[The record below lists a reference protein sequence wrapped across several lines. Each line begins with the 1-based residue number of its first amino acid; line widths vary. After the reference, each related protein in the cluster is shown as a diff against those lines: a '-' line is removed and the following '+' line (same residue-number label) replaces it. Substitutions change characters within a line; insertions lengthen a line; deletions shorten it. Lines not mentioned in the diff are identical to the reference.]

1 MAKAFDLLIKNAC
14 IKGKKDLVDIGIT
27 GAVITEIAGANTLSA
42 PADKVIDA
50 AGGYVSPSFTDAH
63 FHLDK
68 VLSRALFGADR
79 FEDAFG
85 KAHEVKTHFT
95 VKDVKNRAMQA
106 LDLAVAHGIGAIK
119 AQCDVDYATG
129 TISMEGLLAAA
140 DEYKD
145 LITVE
150 AIAFPQE
157 GVVCDAKQPEMLR
170 NALRLGAKY
179 VGGLPEFEA
188 SGKPEDQRK
197 HIETIFD
204 IAEEFNVDVDCHAD
218 YTDRVH
224 FKTLEMLADVTLERG
239 YIGRVCAG
247 HCNALEIYGD
257 DEAKRV
263 IEKLIKAEIQVA
275 VLPIANLQMLGGA
288 KRTPYNRGSSR
299 ILELLDAGVNVAAG
313 LDNMFDIWY
322 RFNGMDSV
330 LLGLMTCLS
339 GGMRTDA
346 EVEESYEMITNRAA
360 KTMKRYAGGVAV
372 DAPADLVIHSAKNI
386 VDIYRMLPG
395 TRITIKNGRKVGELN
410 KVTHT
415 AK

>member
-1 MAKAFDLLIKNAC
+1 MTQSYDLVISNAT
-14 IKGKKDLVDIGIT
+14 IKGEDLPVDIGIT
-27 GAVITEIAGANTLSA
+27 GNKISCLAAANSLNA
-42 PADKVIDA
+42 PEMIDSDE
-50 AGGYVSPSFTDAH
+50 GYVSTSFTDAH

-68 VLSRALFGADR
+68 VLSRALFGADK

-95 VKDVKNRAMQA
+95 VEDVKARAMQA
-106 LDLAVAHGIGAIK
+106 LKLAVCHGLGAIK

-129 TISMEGLLAAA
+129 LISLEGVLAAA
-140 DEYKD
+140 EEYKD

-157 GVVCDAKQPEMLR
+157 GVVCDPKQPELLR
-170 NALRLGAKY
+170 EGLRMGAKY
-179 VGGLPEFEA
+179 IGGLPEFEA
-188 SGKPEDQRK
+188 SGTPEDQRK

-204 IAEEFNVDVDCHAD
+204 IAEEFDVDVDCHAD
-218 YTDRVH
+218 YTDRKH
-224 FKTLEMLADVTLERG
+224 FKTLEMLADITIERG
-239 YIGRVCAG
+239 FHGRVCAG
-247 HCNALEIYGD
+247 HCNALEIYPD

-263 IEKLIKAEIQVA
+263 IEKLVEAKIQVA
-275 VLPIANLQMLGGA
+275 VLPLANLQMLGGE

-299 ILELLDAGVNVAAG
+299 ILELLDAGVNVASG
-313 LDNMFDIWY
+313 LDNMYDIWY
-322 RFNGMDSV
+322 RFNGMDPV

-360 KTMKRYAGGVAV
+360 RTMKRYDGGVAV
-372 DAPADLVIHSAKNI
+372 GAPADLVVHQAKSL

-395 TRITIKNGRKVGELN
+395 RLITIKNGKKVAELN
-410 KVTHT
+410 KSTT
-415 AK
+415 LFD